1 MNEGVVPVL
10 MADKI
15 ETVVAQR
22 RTERLCSFVHSFL
35 PSSYDI
41 CLLMTNKVA
50 SSVLS

>member
-22 RTERLCSFVHSFL
+22 QTERLFICSFL
-35 PSSYDI
+35 PPFI
-41 CLLMTNKVA
+41 I
-50 SSVLS
+50 